1 MSFEIQW
8 NLKHYINWN
17 FPTHSTFF
25 DKFLFSRCMCV
36 CCQTML
42 LCDTYRNPRQWKKKW
57 SQSEQ
62 IVDQSY
68 FVSSSACLLGII
80 NHHLPFPNIFCHHK
94 FFSEKYHQLLTFVFM
109 CLYTWTNWTHK
120 TKFLHYNVSLTICSL
135 LYLLLIY
142 CHTPFLLQLIGKQY
156 FLKNEVTILWF
167 QFKKFLK

>member
-94 FFSEKYHQLLTFVFM
+94 FFLK
-109 CLYTWTNWTHK
+109 NII
-120 TKFLHYNVSLTICSL
+120 N
-135 LYLLLIY
+135 YLPLPLCACVPEQIEHIKLSFIY
-142 CHTPFLLQLIGKQY
+142 CFI
-156 FLKNEVTILWF
+156 NDV
-167 QFKKFLK
+167 

>member
-1 MSFEIQW
+1 M
-8 NLKHYINWN
+8 
-17 FPTHSTFF
+17 
-25 DKFLFSRCMCV
+25 FSRCMCV

-94 FFSEKYHQLLTFVFM
+94 FFQKNIINYLPSFLCACIPEQIEHIKQS
-109 CLYTWTNWTHK
+109 
-120 TKFLHYNVSLTICSL
+120 FLHYNVSLTICSL

-142 CHTPFLLQLIGKQY
+142 CHTLFLLQLIGKQY
-156 FLKNEVTILWF
+156 FLKNEVQYFNFNSKT
-167 QFKKFLK
+167 FLR

>member
-1 MSFEIQW
+1 MNFEIQW
-8 NLKHYINWN
+8 SLKHYINWN

-94 FFSEKYHQLLTFVFM
+94 FFQKNIINYLPSFLCACIPEQIEHIKQS
-109 CLYTWTNWTHK
+109 
-120 TKFLHYNVSLTICSL
+120 FLHYNVSLPICSL

-142 CHTPFLLQLIGKQY
+142 CHTLFCFNWLENNISLEMKSQY
-156 FLKNEVTILWF
+156 FDFDSKHS
-167 QFKKFLK
+167 

>member
-1 MSFEIQW
+1 MINTFSYIPTVIQTKSFKKIIWYWSWIQFIRRICNSIHIYKRMS
-8 NLKHYINWN
+8 LKFISSNEHFPIWFRYFHTQYVFPINFY
-17 FPTHSTFF
+17 FPV
-25 DKFLFSRCMCV
+25 CV

-94 FFSEKYHQLLTFVFM
+94 FFLK
-109 CLYTWTNWTHK
+109 NII
-120 TKFLHYNVSLTICSL
+120 N
-135 LYLLLIY
+135 YLPSPLCACVPEQIEHIKLSFIY
-142 CHTPFLLQLIGKQY
+142 CII
-156 FLKNEVTILWF
+156 NDV
-167 QFKKFLK
+167 

>member
-1 MSFEIQW
+1 MCYVPTIFFCKNRENESILIL
-8 NLKHYINWN
+8 NLTFRIKNFIRLDKNVWFITLNIFLRIPIFPINFY
-17 FPTHSTFF
+17 FPPY
-25 DKFLFSRCMCV
+25 V

-94 FFSEKYHQLLTFVFM
+94 FFSEKYHQLFAFGFM
-109 CLYTWTNWTHK
+109 CLCTWTNWTHK
-120 TKFLHYNVSLTICSL
+120 IEFFSL
-135 LYLLLIY
+135 
-142 CHTPFLLQLIGKQY
+142 
-156 FLKNEVTILWF
+156 
-167 QFKKFLK
+167 